1 MLKELLNYIDIIIL
15 AVLAIFLFFM
25 LRRLLGKNIGYTKEE
40 HLKKQEQGGIM
51 PELKPKVL
59 PKEVVKNT
67 IEYPVGSLAHTL
79 LLIPN
84 LDANFSTEK
93 FLLSAKKAFLLIINA
108 FINDDLSS
116 IEPLVSPK
124 VYEVFAENIAS
135 RKSRGEKI
143 LFLFKSFLITDIT
156 AAKIEN
162 NNVYLTVKFVSE
174 QIRETVAEDNTSANI
189 AEAKAKM
196 ISESWV
202 FYKNTKENKSIW
214 QLVKIFN

>member
-1 MLKELLNYIDIIIL
+1 MLKELLNYIDVIIL
-15 AVLAIFLFFM
+15 LLLAIFLFFM
-25 LRRLLGKNIGYTKEE
+25 LRRLLGKNIGYTREE
-40 HLKKQEQGGIM
+40 HLKKQEQVGGI
-51 PELKPKVL
+51 PELKTKIVN
-59 PKEVVKNT
+59 KEVVKST

-79 LLIPN
+79 MLITN
-84 LDANFSTEK
+84 LDQNFTTEK
-93 FLLSAKKAFLLIINA
+93 FLMSAKKAFLLIINA
-108 FINDDLSS
+108 FIHDDLSS

-124 VYEVFAENIAS
+124 VYDVFCDSVAS

-143 LFLFKSFLITDIT
+143 LFLFKSFLLTDIT

-162 NNVYLTVKFVSE
+162 DSVFITVKFVSE
-174 QIRETVAEDNTSANI
+174 QIRETIAEDDVTTNL

-202 FYKNTKENKSIW
+202 FHKNVKENKSIW